1 MRNDSPK
8 GLPVRVIHNP
18 TSGGGAQG
26 PETLEKTLCDA
37 LGDTK
42 PSWVTTEKPDDARQA
57 AREWREGLL
66 VVAGGDGTINEVVNG
81 LGQAG
86 FPEEVT
92 LALLPAGTGN
102 DLAATLK
109 VPADPEEAGEAIR
122 RNRVRTLDA
131 ARLRS
136 CDVSEKFF
144 VNVAV
149 GGAGA
154 RVSEVAD
161 DEEFKGR
168 WGKLSY
174 LRASLEVARP
184 FEARR
189 DAACGGRGGVQGP
202 GGQLGRG

>member
-1 MRNDSPK
+1 MS
-8 GLPVRVIHNP
+8 
-18 TSGGGAQG
+18 
-26 PETLEKTLCDA
+26 LEKALTAA
-37 LGDTK
+37 LGAPK
-42 PSWVTTEKPDDARQA
+42 PDWVTTEKPDDAREA

-66 VVAGGDGTINEVVNG
+66 VVVGGDGTVNEAVNG

-86 FPEEVT
+86 FPEGVT
-92 LALLPAGTGN
+92 LALLPVGTGN

-109 VPADPEEAGEAIR
+109 MPADPGEAAEVIR
-122 RNRVRTLDA
+122 QNRVRTLDA

-136 CDVSEKFF
+136 RDVSEKFF

-168 WGKLSY
+168 WGKLSG
-174 LRASLEVARP
+174 VALVRWTP
-184 FEARR
+184 
-189 DAACGGRGGVQGP
+189 
-202 GGQLGRG
+202 